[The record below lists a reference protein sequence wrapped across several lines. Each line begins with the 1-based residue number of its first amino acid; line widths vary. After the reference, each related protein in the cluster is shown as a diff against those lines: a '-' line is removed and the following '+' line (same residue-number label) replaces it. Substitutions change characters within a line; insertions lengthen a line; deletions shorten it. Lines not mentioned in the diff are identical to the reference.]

1 MMRPSFNP
9 IWRSI
14 LIGGLMTLLA
24 GSAMLATPRRCLS
37 DDEIQVAPPPPP
49 PEKATEPAPTFDY
62 KHEIKEVKR
71 GRKAV
76 VALLRTG
83 DVVAL
88 REYLPFGRGVG
99 ISQTADAK
107 IKGQADAKIKG
118 QVGAET
124 GDVDLNV
131 EAKTDAVAK
140 TDTVIKTG
148 LEDAPVLMPMPI
160 RQFLTRALLRTR
172 AFVVVERERI
182 LEIVRELAL
191 AKTQAVDPKTAPRPG
206 RLIGV
211 HYIIEGAYFC
221 AGALPR
227 NDPALAPVRREIR
240 KRRLDIDPTAA
251 AVMYLT
257 VYRVE
262 TGEIKAVAC
271 GADLRPLVAVERAV
285 EDLLDQMRD
294 VVEPIRVTHV
304 NPETGMAI
312 LDIGSDSGVKPG
324 DAFLLG
330 SAADETGALKAQA
343 VEVKQ
348 LFSTVK
354 IAEGDAET
362 LREGMEARPE
372 PKEAETTPVEK
383 SPD

>member
-1 MMRPSFNP
+1 MMKPRFNP

-14 LIGGLMTLLA
+14 LVGGLMALLA
-24 GSAMLATPRRCLS
+24 GSAMLAAPRRCLS

-71 GRKAV
+71 DRKAV

-88 REYLPFGRGVG
+88 KEYLPFGRGVG
-99 ISQTADAK
+99 VSQTTDAK
-107 IKGQADAKIKG
+107 IKGQAGD
-118 QVGAET
+118 ET
-124 GDVDLNV
+124 GDVDLDV
-131 EAKTDAVAK
+131 EAKTDAV
-140 TDTVIKTG
+140 VKTG
-148 LEDAPVLMPMPI
+148 LEDAPVFMPPPI
-160 RQFLTRALLRTR
+160 RQFLTRALLQTR
-172 AFVVVERERI
+172 EFVVVERERI
-182 LEIVRELAL
+182 LEIARELAL

-206 RLIGV
+206 HLIGV
-211 HYIIEGAYFC
+211 HYIIEGAYFP

-227 NDPALAPVRREIR
+227 DDPALAPVQREIR
-240 KRRLDIDPTAA
+240 KRRLAIDPTTA

-271 GADLRPLVAVERAV
+271 GADLQPLVAIERAV

-294 VVEPIRVTHV
+294 VVEPIRVTSV
-304 NPETGMAI
+304 NPQTGMAI

-372 PKEAETTPVEK
+372 PEEAETTPVEK